1 LVRGRVDKVV
11 LRTFQR
17 EVEQQCRFALIAAED
32 TRQALQEWEGLSDEM
47 EQTFEELVRQEMR
60 ARGQSGPALAV
71 VSVQNEFGH
80 WWERHDAIRDRFWFS
95 VQSLLMAAANVSK
108 LLWPTYCKGEKLIP
122 ERGEELRKSL
132 AIGDK
137 HSPLSDRTLRN
148 HFEHYDA
155 RLEHWAAT
163 SEKRALYDLGMR
175 SFGSASTP
183 ATDEVRGS
191 GDPGDQMRAFD
202 ADSNTI
208 TFRGEVYQLQLIID
222 ALADIRAR
230 AKSEAQKP

>member
-1 LVRGRVDKVV
+1 VDKIV

-32 TRQALQEWEGLSDEM
+32 MRQALQEWEGLSDEM
-47 EQTFEELVRQEMR
+47 DHTFEELVRQEMR
-60 ARGQSGPALAV
+60 ARGHSGPALAV
-71 VSVQNEFGH
+71 VSVQNEFGD

-108 LLWPTYCKGEKLIP
+108 LLWPTYRKGEKLIS
-122 ERGEELRKSL
+122 ERGEALRKSL
-132 AIGDK
+132 AIGDE

-163 SEKRALYDLGMR
+163 SEKRGLHDLGMR
-175 SFGSASTP
+175 SSGSTSTP
-183 ATDEVRGS
+183 ADSAKVGI
-191 GDPGDQMRAFD
+191 GDPGDQMRSFD
-202 ADSNTI
+202 ADNNSI
-208 TFRGEVYQLQLIID
+208 AFRGEVYQLQPIID
-222 ALADIRAR
+222 ALADVR
-230 AKSEAQKP
+230 AKAKVEAQKE